1 MRLNS
6 SRRKRLVPWL
16 LSALLALVLSIT
28 WMSYPGLLDAPENP
42 TLTVMSYN
50 IRVGVGGGAQR
61 LPAAEGLEKVARV
74 IERYKPD
81 VLLVQEIEKGA
92 ERTQGLNEV
101 DWLRRRLDFTSA
113 AFAPAIR
120 DGSWSY
126 GVALFGRFQAQV
138 SSGTYLLYKP
148 DYSES
153 HPEYPA
159 YYSEQRVLLRAT
171 GCIGDTTLSF
181 YCTHLGLT
189 ADQRERQV
197 QDILQHLER
206 ESHPIILG
214 GDFNA
219 QPGSAELKPLR
230 ERYRDVFEVLSV
242 PMEQRWSFPAGTSPK
257 RAIDTIFVSPGI
269 EVLRAFVIRDES
281 LASDH
286 NPVVAELRLPGP

>member
-1 MRLNS
+1 MNLLG
-6 SRRKRLVPWL
+6 RKKGVPGL
-16 LSALLALVLSIT
+16 LSVLSALVLGILCVSCA
-28 WMSYPGLLDAPENP
+28 GFFEGFGRK

-50 IRVGVGGGAQR
+50 IRVGVGGEEER

-74 IERYKPD
+74 IERYAPD
-81 VLLVQEIEKGA
+81 VLLVQEIDKGA

-101 DWLRRRLDFTSA
+101 DWLMRRLDFTHA

-126 GVALFGRFQAQV
+126 GVGIFGRFPAKV
-138 SSGTYLLYKP
+138 SSQRYLLYKP

-153 HPEYPA
+153 HPGYPA

-171 GCIGDTTLSF
+171 TCIEGTTLSL

-189 ADQRERQV
+189 PDQRERQV
-197 QDILQHLER
+197 QDILQHLDR

-219 QPGSAELKPLR
+219 KPGSAELKPLAD
-230 ERYRDVFEVLSV
+230 RYRDVFEVLEV
-242 PMEQRWSFPAGTSPK
+242 PMEQRRSFPAGATPK
-257 RAIDTIFVSPGI
+257 RAIDTIFVSPEI
-269 EVLRAFVIRDES
+269 EVLRAFVVRDES

-286 NPVVAELRLPGP
+286 NPVVVELQLPSP